1 MENRREQPQRVSDLT
16 ANPTQESWLPA
27 PLMCVRLPLQENSR
41 RQKQH
46 LSQRFD
52 SLYSTLEERKKELV
66 QRVSREQE
74 ERVSH
79 VRSLIRQYGEHLE
92 ISAKL
97 VESAIQAMEEPQMA
111 AYLQVCAGRGVSG
124 KGRRTDG
131 YSPAQL
137 Q

>member
-1 MENRREQPQRVSDLT
+1 WPEQHGGQGGDLLTLENRREQPQRVSDLT
-16 ANPTQESWLPA
+16 ANPTHKSWLP
-27 PLMCVRLPLQENSR
+27 P
-41 RQKQH
+41 H
-46 LSQRFD
+46 QRFD